1 LPSEP
6 KIFHGRESEISD
18 ILTLCN
24 LRTPRIAILGA
35 VGMGK
40 TSLARAVLHHI
51 QITGIYEQHRY
62 FVPCDSATTKVEL
75 AALIGA
81 HLGLKPG
88 EDLTHPVVQQFSSS
102 PPSLLILDNLESS
115 WEPADSRGDIEEFLC
130 LLTDVEHLAL
140 IITMRGAER
149 PAKVA
154 WTRPFLQPLKP
165 LDQDAAHDTFI
176 DIADNKHNH
185 EEVDKVLSLTDNM
198 PLAISLL
205 AHLVDSEGCSN
216 VLSRWEDEKTSIVSE
231 GSDKRSNLDLS
242 ISLSLSSPRIES
254 LHHSRDL
261 LSLLSMLPN
270 GLSDAE
276 LVQSNLPISDI
287 LGCKA
292 ALIRTSLAYS
302 DAHKHLKVLIPI
314 REYMQK
320 SQPPGNHL
328 IRPLLKHF
336 KELLEFYR
344 DYGGTQ
350 SSLATVARISSNLA
364 NIQNILQNGLQQG

>member
-1 LPSEP
+1 
-6 KIFHGRESEISD
+6 
-18 ILTLCN
+18 
-24 LRTPRIAILGA
+24 
-35 VGMGK
+35 
-40 TSLARAVLHHI
+40 
-51 QITGIYEQHRY
+51 
-62 FVPCDSATTKVEL
+62 
-75 AALIGA
+75 
-81 HLGLKPG
+81 
-88 EDLTHPVVQQFSSS
+88 
-102 PPSLLILDNLESS
+102 
-115 WEPADSRGDIEEFLC
+115 
-130 LLTDVEHLAL
+130 
-140 IITMRGAER
+140 MRGAER

-276 LVQSNLPISDI
+276 LVQSNLPIGDI

-292 ALIRTSLAYS
+292 ALIRTSLAYT
-302 DAHKHLKVLIPI
+302 DEQKRLKALAPI
-314 REYMQK
+314 REYVQK
-320 SQPPGNHL
+320 IQPPGDHL
-328 IRPLLKHF
+328 IQHLLKHF
-336 KELLEFYR
+336 QELLECYVATH
-344 DYGGTQ
+344 GTQ
-350 SSLATVARISSNLA
+350 SASSIVTRISSNYA
-364 NIQNILQNGLQQG
+364 NIHNVLQNGLQLGHPHLKDTIYCICHLTNFGNRIAQGPIPLMIQVHNMLPQLLLDHHLEAYFIIELFNSQRYYPISNAHTLIAQYLKHFEQVDDTDLKCRLSD